1 MNFCW
6 SVWLIPHNNIINFY
20 SNLINHF
27 SKQYDS
33 PIFQPHV
40 TLLGRVNKNPEK
52 TFSFFDNMTENY
64 GYSHLTPMKI
74 VEAEQPW
81 KSLVITLKMD
91 ESLKKLQNE
100 VQNRF
105 KELKKY
111 IFNPHLSLAYGD
123 IKIKKK
129 DYNFISLDESICF
142 SSVALVETS
151 DDIDKWRVIKSFNLK
166 NAER

>member
-1 MNFCW
+1 
-6 SVWLIPHNNIINFY
+6 
-20 SNLINHF
+20 
-27 SKQYDS
+27 
-33 PIFQPHV
+33 
-40 TLLGRVNKNPEK
+40 
-52 TFSFFDNMTENY
+52 
-64 GYSHLTPMKI
+64 MKI

-111 IFNPHLSLAYGD
+111 IFNPHLSLVYGD

-142 SSVALVETS
+142 SGVALVETP
-151 DDIDKWRVIKSFNLK
+151 DNIDKWRVIKIFNLK
-166 NAER
+166 NAEK

>member
-1 MNFCW
+1 
-6 SVWLIPHNNIINFY
+6 
-20 SNLINHF
+20 
-27 SKQYDS
+27 
-33 PIFQPHV
+33 
-40 TLLGRVNKNPEK
+40 VNENPEK
-52 TFSFFDNMTENY
+52 TFSFFDMMTKNY

-166 NAER
+166 SAER